1 MSKTSDSQSIPEGKL
16 LWQPSELVKSKTNI
30 SRYIA
35 WLNETRGLIFESY
48 QSLWAWSVTDLEGFW
63 SSIWD
68 FFEIKAHRGYTEVLQ
83 SRKMPGAN
91 WFVGAHLNYA
101 EHALSRRDDH
111 PAVIFQSE
119 SSKQKVIT
127 YRELY
132 RQVAAVAAGLR
143 DLGVKK
149 GDRVVAVLPNIPENL
164 VAFLATVSIGAIWS
178 SCAPEF
184 GTHSVVERFQQIEP
198 TVLLTVD
205 GYQYGGRIYSR
216 IEALDQ
222 IQRELPTLKHTIL
235 VSCLPNTLGATQ
247 VPNTI
252 CWDDIF
258 LDVEDIHFEA
268 VPFDHPLWV
277 LYSSGTTG
285 LPKAIVHGHG
295 GILLEH
301 FKSLSLHLDLTP
313 QDRFFWYT
321 TTGWMMW
328 NFVIG
333 GLLLGSTVLLY
344 DGNAA
349 YPDINVLWQFAEQTA
364 MTYFGISA
372 PYIQACMRADIKPG
386 KQFNL
391 GHLRGMGSTG
401 APLSPEGF
409 AWVYNNVKQE
419 ILLGSVSGG
428 TDVCTPFVGS
438 CPLLPVN
445 AGEIQCLQLGA
456 LVEAYDDNGNPLT
469 DEVGELVLTEP
480 MPSMPIFLWN
490 DSDGARYTESYFQ
503 PFPGVWRHGDWIKI
517 TSRASCVV
525 YGRSDST
532 LNRGGVRMGTSEF
545 YRVVEEIPEVIDSL
559 VVDTGSLGREGP
571 LILFVTLDDAS
582 QLNESLINSIKGK
595 LRADL
600 SPRHVPDELYVIPDI
615 PKTINGKKLEVP
627 VKRILMG
634 MPVNQ
639 AVSKDAMS
647 NPEVLQV
654 FEAFV
659 KDIKSDG

>member
-1 MSKTSDSQSIPEGKL
+1 VNKASGSQPIPEGKL
-16 LWQPSELVKSKTNI
+16 LWQPSELVKAKANI
-30 SRYIA
+30 SRYMA
-35 WLNETRGLIFESY
+35 WLNETRGLTFGSY
-48 QSLWAWSVTDLEGFW
+48 QALWDWSVTDLEGFW
-63 SSIWD
+63 VSIWD
-68 FFEIKAHRGYTEVLQ
+68 FFQIKAHNAYTEVLQ
-83 SRKMPGAN
+83 NRKMPGAN
-91 WFVGAHLNYA
+91 WFVGARLNYA

-119 SSKQKVIT
+119 ASEQRIIT
-127 YRELY
+127 YRDLY
-132 RQVAAVAAGLR
+132 RQVAAIAGGLR
-143 DLGVKK
+143 ALGVKK

-205 GYQYGGRIYSR
+205 GYQYGGTIYSR
-216 IEALDQ
+216 IEALAQ
-222 IQRELPTLKHTIL
+222 IQRELSTLKHTIL
-235 VSCLPNTLGATQ
+235 VPYLPSSLESNQ
-247 VPNTI
+247 VPDAI
-252 CWDDIF
+252 WWDEIF
-258 LDVEDIHFEA
+258 TDVEEVAFEA

-333 GLLLGSTVLLY
+333 GLLLGSTILLY
-344 DGNAA
+344 DGNAV
-349 YPDINVLWQFAEQTA
+349 YPDIKALWQFAEQTE

-372 PYIQACMRADIKPG
+372 SYIQACMRSDIKPG
-386 KQFNL
+386 DQFNL

-409 AWVYNNVKQE
+409 AWVYNNVKQD

-456 LVEAYDDNGNPLT
+456 RVEAYDGGGISLT

-490 DSDGARYTESYFQ
+490 DLDGARYIESYFQ
-503 PFPGVWRHGDWIKI
+503 AFPGVWRHGDWIKI
-517 TSRASCVV
+517 TPHASCVV

-545 YRVVEEIPEVIDSL
+545 YRVVEDIPEVIDSL
-559 VVDTGSLGREGP
+559 VVDTGSLGKEGRI
-571 LILFVTLDDAS
+571 LLFVILDDGR
-582 QLNESLINSIKGK
+582 QLNESLINRIKGK

-600 SPRHVPDELYVIPDI
+600 SPRHVPDEIYVVPDI

-634 MPVNQ
+634 MPLDQV
-639 AVSKDAMS
+639 VSKDAMS
-647 NPEVLQV
+647 NPEVLSV
-654 FEAFV
+654 FVDLAR
-659 KDIKSDG
+659 I